1 MPPSEHAVLSASSAN
16 RWLHCPPSVR
26 LSEGYMDKA
35 SVFAMEGTSAHE
47 LCEYKLRSALGMEA
61 ENPTENLN
69 FYNTEMEECAE
80 GYATYIL
87 ELVEKA
93 KEICSDPVVMV
104 KQRVDFSRYVPEG
117 FGTADCIIIA
127 DKILNIVDYKHGKG
141 VEVSAENNPQ
151 MKLHALGALELF
163 DCLYDISK
171 VQMTIFQPRLSNVS
185 VFVMDKADLLNWAN
199 DELTAKAELAFE
211 GKGELCCG
219 EWCKFCKAKSNCKE
233 RARVNMEMAQY
244 EFRKSSLLT
253 DEEVVDILSKVDE
266 LTSWASDVKNFAL
279 EQAVRGKQ
287 WPGWKVVEGRSN
299 RKYTDEGAVAQVV
312 KNAGYNP
319 YDEKIMGITNMTKM
333 LGKEKF
339 NELLG
344 DFVERPQG
352 KPTLVTE
359 DDKRPEMNT
368 AKEDFKEEIQ
378 L

>member
-61 ENPTENLN
+61 ESPTENLD

-104 KQRVDFSRYVPEG
+104 EQRVDFSRYVPEG

-127 DKILNIVDYKHGKG
+127 DETLNIVDYKHGKG

-151 MKLHALGALELF
+151 MKLYALGALELF

-199 DELTAKAELAFE
+199 DELTTKAELAFE

-359 DDKRPEMNT
+359 NDKRPEMNT
-368 AKEDFKEEIQ
+368 AKEDFKEEI
-378 L
+378 

>member
-61 ENPTENLN
+61 ENPTENLD

-93 KEICSDPVVMV
+93 KETCSDPVVMV
-104 KQRVDFSRYVPEG
+104 EQRVDFSRYVPEG

-127 DKILNIVDYKHGKG
+127 DDILNIVDYKHGKG
-141 VEVSAENNPQ
+141 VEVSAEDNPQ
-151 MKLHALGALELF
+151 MKLYALGALELF

-253 DEEVVDILSKVDE
+253 DEEVVKILSRIDE

-352 KPTLVTE
+352 KPTLVPE
-359 DDKRPEMNT
+359 DDNRPRMNT
-368 AKEDFKEEIQ
+368 AKEDFKEEI
-378 L
+378 

>member
-61 ENPTENLN
+61 ENPTENLD

-80 GYATYIL
+80 DYATYIL

-93 KEICSDPVVMV
+93 KETCSDPVVMV
-104 KQRVDFSRYVPEG
+104 EQRVDFSRYVPEG

-127 DKILNIVDYKHGKG
+127 DETLNIVDYKHGKG
-141 VEVSAENNPQ
+141 VEVSAEDNPQ
-151 MKLHALGALELF
+151 MKLYALGALELF

-185 VFVMDKADLLNWAN
+185 VFVMNKADLLNWAN

-219 EWCKFCKAKSNCKE
+219 EWCKFCKAKANCKE

-253 DEEVVDILSKVDE
+253 DKEVVEILSRIDE

-352 KPTLVTE
+352 KPTLVPE
-359 DDKRPEMNT
+359 DDNRPRMNT
-368 AKEDFKEEIQ
+368 AKEDFKEEI
-378 L
+378 

>member
-61 ENPTENLN
+61 ENPTENLD

-93 KEICSDPVVMV
+93 KETCSDPVVMV
-104 KQRVDFSRYVPEG
+104 EQRVDFSRYVPEG
-117 FGTADCIIIA
+117 FGTADCIII
-127 DKILNIVDYKHGKG
+127 DDETLNIVDYKHGKG
-141 VEVSAENNPQ
+141 VEVSAEDNPQ
-151 MKLHALGALELF
+151 MKLYALGALELF

-253 DEEVVDILSKVDE
+253 DEEVVKILSRIDE
-266 LTSWASDVKNFAL
+266 LTSWASDVKNFAF

-319 YDEKIMGITNMTKM
+319 YDEKIMGITNMIKM

-352 KPTLVTE
+352 KPTLVPE
-359 DDKRPEMNT
+359 DDNRPRMNT
-368 AKEDFKEEIQ
+368 AKEDFKEEI
-378 L
+378 

>member
-61 ENPTENLN
+61 ENPTENLD

-93 KEICSDPVVMV
+93 KETCSDPVVMV
-104 KQRVDFSRYVPEG
+104 EQRVDFSRYVPEG

-127 DKILNIVDYKHGKG
+127 DDILNIVDYKHGKG
-141 VEVSAENNPQ
+141 VEVSAEDNPQ
-151 MKLHALGALELF
+151 MKLYALGALELF

-253 DEEVVDILSKVDE
+253 DEEVVKILSRIDE

-352 KPTLVTE
+352 KPTLVPE
-359 DDKRPEMNT
+359 DDNRPEMNT
-368 AKEDFKEEIQ
+368 AKEDFKEEI
-378 L
+378 

>member
-61 ENPTENLN
+61 ENPTENLD

-80 GYATYIL
+80 DYATYIL
-87 ELVEKA
+87 GLVEKA
-93 KEICSDPVVMV
+93 KENCSDPVVMV
-104 KQRVDFSRYVPEG
+104 EQRVDFSRYVPEG

-127 DKILNIVDYKHGKG
+127 DDILNIVDYKHGKG
-141 VEVSAENNPQ
+141 VEVSAEDNPQ
-151 MKLHALGALELF
+151 MKLYALGALELF

-253 DEEVVDILSKVDE
+253 DEEVVKILSRIDE

-352 KPTLVTE
+352 KPTLVPE
-359 DDKRPEMNT
+359 DDNRPRMNT
-368 AKEDFKEEIQ
+368 AKEDFKEEI
-378 L
+378 

>member
-61 ENPTENLN
+61 ENPTENLD
-69 FYNTEMEECAE
+69 FYNIEMEECAE

-93 KEICSDPVVMV
+93 KETCSDPVVMV
-104 KQRVDFSRYVPEG
+104 EQRVDFSRYVPEG

-127 DKILNIVDYKHGKG
+127 DDILNIVDYKHGKG
-141 VEVSAENNPQ
+141 VEVSAEDNPQ
-151 MKLHALGALELF
+151 MKLYALGALELF

-253 DEEVVDILSKVDE
+253 DEEVVKILSRIDE

-287 WPGWKVVEGRSN
+287 WSGWKVVEGRSN

-352 KPTLVTE
+352 KPTLVPE
-359 DDKRPEMNT
+359 DDNRPRMNT
-368 AKEDFKEEIQ
+368 AKEDFKEEI
-378 L
+378 

>member
-61 ENPTENLN
+61 ENPTENLD

-80 GYATYIL
+80 DYATYIL
-87 ELVEKA
+87 GLVEKA
-93 KEICSDPVVMV
+93 KENCSDPVVMV
-104 KQRVDFSRYVPEG
+104 EQRVDFSRYVPEG

-127 DKILNIVDYKHGKG
+127 DETLNIVDYKHGKG
-141 VEVSAENNPQ
+141 VEVSAEDNPQ
-151 MKLHALGALELF
+151 MKLYALGALELF
-163 DCLYDISK
+163 DCLYDINK

-253 DEEVVDILSKVDE
+253 DEEVVKILSRIDE

-352 KPTLVTE
+352 KPTLVPE
-359 DDKRPEMNT
+359 DDNRPRMNT
-368 AKEDFKEEIQ
+368 AKEDFKEEI
-378 L
+378 

>member
-61 ENPTENLN
+61 ENPTENLD

-93 KEICSDPVVMV
+93 KETCSDPVVMV
-104 KQRVDFSRYVPEG
+104 EQRVDFSRYVPEG

-127 DKILNIVDYKHGKG
+127 DETLNIVDYKHGKG
-141 VEVSAENNPQ
+141 VEVSAEDNPQ
-151 MKLHALGALELF
+151 MKLYALGALELF

-253 DEEVVDILSKVDE
+253 DEEVVKILSRIDE

-352 KPTLVTE
+352 KPTLVPE
-359 DDKRPEMNT
+359 DDNRPEMNT
-368 AKEDFKEEIQ
+368 AKEDFKEEI
-378 L
+378 

>member
-61 ENPTENLN
+61 ENPTENLD

-80 GYATYIL
+80 DYATYIL
-87 ELVEKA
+87 GLVEKA
-93 KEICSDPVVMV
+93 KENCSDPVVMV
-104 KQRVDFSRYVPEG
+104 EQRVDFSRYVPEG

-127 DKILNIVDYKHGKG
+127 DDILNIVDYKHGKG
-141 VEVSAENNPQ
+141 VEVSAEDNPQ
-151 MKLHALGALELF
+151 IKLYALGALELF

-253 DEEVVDILSKVDE
+253 DEEVVKILSRIDE

-352 KPTLVTE
+352 KPTLVPE
-359 DDKRPEMNT
+359 DDNRPRMNT
-368 AKEDFKEEIQ
+368 AKEDFKEEI
-378 L
+378 

>member
-61 ENPTENLN
+61 ENPTENLD
-69 FYNTEMEECAE
+69 FYNAEMEECAE

-93 KEICSDPVVMV
+93 KETCSDPVLMV
-104 KQRVDFSRYVPEG
+104 EQRVDFSRYVPEG

-127 DKILNIVDYKHGKG
+127 DETLNIVDYKHGKG
-141 VEVSAENNPQ
+141 VEVSAEDNPQ
-151 MKLHALGALELF
+151 MKLYALGALELF

-253 DEEVVDILSKVDE
+253 DKEVVEILSRIDE

-352 KPTLVTE
+352 KPTLVPE
-359 DDKRPEMNT
+359 DDNRPEMNT
-368 AKEDFKEEIQ
+368 AKEDFKEEI
-378 L
+378 

>member
-47 LCEYKLRSALGMEA
+47 LCEYKLRSALSMEA
-61 ENPTENLN
+61 ENPTENLD
-69 FYNTEMEECAE
+69 FYNAEMEECAE

-93 KEICSDPVVMV
+93 KETCSDPVVMV
-104 KQRVDFSRYVPEG
+104 EQRVDFSRYVPEG

-127 DKILNIVDYKHGKG
+127 DETLNIVDYKHGKG
-141 VEVSAENNPQ
+141 VEVSAEDNPQ
-151 MKLHALGALELF
+151 MKLYALGALELF

-171 VQMTIFQPRLSNVS
+171 VQMTIFQPRLSNIS

-253 DEEVVDILSKVDE
+253 DEEVVKILSRIDE

-352 KPTLVTE
+352 KPTLVPE
-359 DDKRPEMNT
+359 DDNRPEMNT
-368 AKEDFKEEIQ
+368 AKEDFKEEI
-378 L
+378 

>member
-35 SVFAMEGTSAHE
+35 SAFAMEGTSAHE

-61 ENPTENLN
+61 ENPTENLD

-93 KEICSDPVVMV
+93 KETCSDPVVMV
-104 KQRVDFSRYVPEG
+104 EQRVDFSRYVPEG

-127 DKILNIVDYKHGKG
+127 DETLNIVDYKHGKG
-141 VEVSAENNPQ
+141 VEVSAEDNPQ
-151 MKLHALGALELF
+151 MKLYALGALELF

-253 DEEVVDILSKVDE
+253 DEEVVKILSRIDE

-359 DDKRPEMNT
+359 DDNRPEMNT
-368 AKEDFKEEIQ
+368 AKEDFKEEI
-378 L
+378 

>member
-61 ENPTENLN
+61 ENPTENLD

-93 KEICSDPVVMV
+93 KETCFDPVVMV
-104 KQRVDFSRYVPEG
+104 EQRVDFSRYVPEG

-151 MKLHALGALELF
+151 MKLYALGALELF

-219 EWCKFCKAKSNCKE
+219 EWCKFCKAKANCKE

-253 DEEVVDILSKVDE
+253 DEEVVEILSRIDE

-299 RKYTDEGAVAQVV
+299 RKYTDESAVAQIV

-368 AKEDFKEEIQ
+368 AKEDFKEEI
-378 L
+378 

>member
-61 ENPTENLN
+61 ENPTENLD

-87 ELVEKA
+87 GLVEKA
-93 KEICSDPVVMV
+93 NETCSDPVVMV
-104 KQRVDFSRYVPEG
+104 EQRVDFSRYVPEG

-127 DKILNIVDYKHGKG
+127 DETLNIVDYKHGKG
-141 VEVSAENNPQ
+141 VEVSAEDNPQ
-151 MKLHALGALELF
+151 MKLYALGALELF

-171 VQMTIFQPRLSNVS
+171 VQMTIFQPRLSNIS

-199 DELTAKAELAFE
+199 DELTTKAELAFE

-253 DEEVVDILSKVDE
+253 DEEVVKILSRIDE

-352 KPTLVTE
+352 KPTLVPE
-359 DDKRPEMNT
+359 DDNRPRMNT
-368 AKEDFKEEIQ
+368 AKEDFKEEI
-378 L
+378 

>member
-61 ENPTENLN
+61 ENPTENLD

-87 ELVEKA
+87 ELVEKS
-93 KEICSDPVVMV
+93 KENCSDPVVMV
-104 KQRVDFSRYVPEG
+104 EQRVDFSRYVPEG

-127 DKILNIVDYKHGKG
+127 DETLNIVDYKHGKG
-141 VEVSAENNPQ
+141 VEVSAEDNPQ
-151 MKLHALGALELF
+151 MKLYALGALELF

-185 VFVMDKADLLNWAN
+185 VFVMDKADLLYWAN
-199 DELTAKAELAFE
+199 DELTTKAELAFE

-253 DEEVVDILSKVDE
+253 DEEVVKILSRIDE

-352 KPTLVTE
+352 KPTLVPE
-359 DDKRPEMNT
+359 DDNRPRMNT
-368 AKEDFKEEIQ
+368 AKEDFKEEI
-378 L
+378 

>member
-61 ENPTENLN
+61 ENPTENLD

-87 ELVEKA
+87 GLVEKA
-93 KEICSDPVVMV
+93 NETCSDPVVMV
-104 KQRVDFSRYVPEG
+104 EQRVDFSRYVPEG

-127 DKILNIVDYKHGKG
+127 DETLNIVDYKHGKG
-141 VEVSAENNPQ
+141 VEVSAEDNPQ
-151 MKLHALGALELF
+151 MKLYALGALELF

-171 VQMTIFQPRLSNVS
+171 VQMTIFQPRLSNIS

-199 DELTAKAELAFE
+199 DELTTKAELAFE

-253 DEEVVDILSKVDE
+253 DEEVVKILSRIDE

-299 RKYTDEGAVAQVV
+299 IKYTDEGAVAQVV

-352 KPTLVTE
+352 KPTLVPE
-359 DDKRPEMNT
+359 DDNRPRMNT
-368 AKEDFKEEIQ
+368 AKEDFKEEI
-378 L
+378 

>member
-61 ENPTENLN
+61 ENPTENLD

-93 KEICSDPVVMV
+93 KETCSDPVIMV
-104 KQRVDFSRYVPEG
+104 EQRVDFSRYVPEG

-127 DKILNIVDYKHGKG
+127 DDILNIVDYKHGKG
-141 VEVSAENNPQ
+141 VEVSAEDNPQ
-151 MKLHALGALELF
+151 MKLYALGALELF

-185 VFVMDKADLLNWAN
+185 VFVMNKADLLNWAN

-244 EFRKSSLLT
+244 KFRKSSLLT
-253 DEEVVDILSKVDE
+253 DKEVVEILSRIDE

-352 KPTLVTE
+352 KPTLVPE
-359 DDKRPEMNT
+359 DDNRPRMNT
-368 AKEDFKEEIQ
+368 AKEDFKEEI
-378 L
+378 

>member
-61 ENPTENLN
+61 ENPTENLD

-93 KEICSDPVVMV
+93 KENCSDPVVMV
-104 KQRVDFSRYVPEG
+104 EQRVDFSRYVPEG

-127 DKILNIVDYKHGKG
+127 DETLNIVDYKHGKG
-141 VEVSAENNPQ
+141 VEVSAEDNPQ
-151 MKLHALGALELF
+151 MKLYALGALELF

-253 DEEVVDILSKVDE
+253 DEEVVKILSRIDE
-266 LTSWASDVKNFAL
+266 LTAWASDVKNFAL

-299 RKYTDEGAVAQVV
+299 RKYTDESAVAQVV

-352 KPTLVTE
+352 KPTLAPE
-359 DDKRPEMNT
+359 DDNRPRMNT
-368 AKEDFKEEIQ
+368 AKEDFKEEI
-378 L
+378 

>member
-61 ENPTENLN
+61 ENPTENLD

-93 KEICSDPVVMV
+93 KETCSDPVIMV
-104 KQRVDFSRYVPEG
+104 EQRVDFSRYVPEG

-127 DKILNIVDYKHGKG
+127 DDILNIVDYKHGKG

-151 MKLHALGALELF
+151 MKLYALGALELF

-185 VFVMDKADLLNWAN
+185 VFVMNKADLLNWAN

-253 DEEVVDILSKVDE
+253 DKEVVKILSRIDE

-299 RKYTDEGAVAQVV
+299 RKYIDEGAVAQVV

-319 YDEKIMGITNMTKM
+319 YDEKIMGITNMIKM

-352 KPTLVTE
+352 KPTLVPE
-359 DDKRPEMNT
+359 DDNRPEMNT
-368 AKEDFKEEIQ
+368 AKEDFKEEI
-378 L
+378 

>member
-1 MPPSEHAVLSASSAN
+1 MLPSEHAVLSASSAN

-61 ENPTENLN
+61 ENPTENLD

-104 KQRVDFSRYVPEG
+104 EQRVDFSRYVPEG

-127 DKILNIVDYKHGKG
+127 DETLNIVDYKHGKG

-151 MKLHALGALELF
+151 MKLYALGALELF

-253 DEEVVDILSKVDE
+253 DEEVVDTLSKVDE

-287 WPGWKVVEGRSN
+287 WPGWKMVEGRSN

-368 AKEDFKEEIQ
+368 AKEDFKEEI
-378 L
+378 

>member
-61 ENPTENLN
+61 ENPTENLD

-93 KEICSDPVVMV
+93 KETCSDPVVMV
-104 KQRVDFSRYVPEG
+104 EQRVDFSRYVPEG

-151 MKLHALGALELF
+151 MKLYALGALELF

-171 VQMTIFQPRLSNVS
+171 VQMIIFQPRLSNVS
-185 VFVMDKADLLNWAN
+185 VFVMNKADLLNWAN
-199 DELTAKAELAFE
+199 DELTTKAELAFE

-219 EWCKFCKAKSNCKE
+219 EWCKFCKAKANCKE
-233 RARVNMEMAQY
+233 RAKINMEMAQY
-244 EFRKSSLLT
+244 EFRKFSLLT

-344 DFVERPQG
+344 VFVERPQG

-368 AKEDFKEEIQ
+368 AKEDFKEEI
-378 L
+378 

>member
-61 ENPTENLN
+61 ENPTENLD

-93 KEICSDPVVMV
+93 KETCSDPVVMV
-104 KQRVDFSRYVPEG
+104 EQRVDFSRYVPEG

-127 DKILNIVDYKHGKG
+127 DETLNIVDYKHGKG
-141 VEVSAENNPQ
+141 VEVSAEDNPQ
-151 MKLHALGALELF
+151 MKLYALGALELF

-185 VFVMDKADLLNWAN
+185 EFVMDKADLLNWAN

-253 DEEVVDILSKVDE
+253 DKEVVEILSRIDE

-352 KPTLVTE
+352 KPTLVPE
-359 DDKRPEMNT
+359 DDNRPRMNT
-368 AKEDFKEEIQ
+368 AKEDFKEEI
-378 L
+378 

>member
-26 LSEGYMDKA
+26 LSEGYIDKA

-61 ENPTENLN
+61 ENPTENLD

-93 KEICSDPVVMV
+93 KETCSDPVIMV
-104 KQRVDFSRYVPEG
+104 EQRVDFSRYVPEG

-127 DKILNIVDYKHGKG
+127 DDILNIVDYKHGKG
-141 VEVSAENNPQ
+141 VEVSAEDNPQ
-151 MKLHALGALELF
+151 MKLYALGALELF

-185 VFVMDKADLLNWAN
+185 VFVMNKADLLNWAN

-219 EWCKFCKAKSNCKE
+219 EWCKFCKAKANCKE

-253 DEEVVDILSKVDE
+253 DEEVVDILSKIDE

-352 KPTLVTE
+352 KPTLVPE
-359 DDKRPEMNT
+359 DDNRPEMNT
-368 AKEDFKEEIQ
+368 AKEDFKEEI
-378 L
+378 

>member
-61 ENPTENLN
+61 ENPTENLD

-93 KEICSDPVVMV
+93 KETCSDPVVMV
-104 KQRVDFSRYVPEG
+104 EQRVDFSRYVPEG

-127 DKILNIVDYKHGKG
+127 DETLNIVDYKHGKG
-141 VEVSAENNPQ
+141 VEVSAEDNPQ
-151 MKLHALGALELF
+151 MKLYALGALELF

-199 DELTAKAELAFE
+199 DELTTKAELAFE

-253 DEEVVDILSKVDE
+253 DEEVVKILSRIDE

-352 KPTLVTE
+352 KPTLVPE
-359 DDKRPEMNT
+359 DDNRPRMNT
-368 AKEDFKEEIQ
+368 AKEDFKEEI
-378 L
+378 

>member
-61 ENPTENLN
+61 ENPTENLD

-87 ELVEKA
+87 ELVEKS
-93 KEICSDPVVMV
+93 KENCSDPVVMV
-104 KQRVDFSRYVPEG
+104 EQRVDFSRYVPEG

-127 DKILNIVDYKHGKG
+127 DETLNIVDYKHGKG
-141 VEVSAENNPQ
+141 VEVSAEDNPQ
-151 MKLHALGALELF
+151 MKLYALGALELF

-253 DEEVVDILSKVDE
+253 DKEVVEILSRIDE

-352 KPTLVTE
+352 KPTLVPE
-359 DDKRPEMNT
+359 DDNRPEMNT
-368 AKEDFKEEIQ
+368 AKEDFKEEI
-378 L
+378 

>member
-35 SVFAMEGTSAHE
+35 SAFAMEGTSAHE
-47 LCEYKLRSALGMEA
+47 LCEYKLRNALGMEA
-61 ENPTENLN
+61 EKPTENLD

-93 KEICSDPVVMV
+93 KKNCSDPVVMV
-104 KQRVDFSRYVPEG
+104 EQRVDFSRYVPEG

-127 DKILNIVDYKHGKG
+127 DETLNIVDYKHGKG
-141 VEVSAENNPQ
+141 VEVSAEDNPQ
-151 MKLHALGALELF
+151 MKLYALGALELF

-253 DEEVVDILSKVDE
+253 DEEVVKILSRIDE

-352 KPTLVTE
+352 KPTLVPE
-359 DDKRPEMNT
+359 DDNRPRMNT
-368 AKEDFKEEIQ
+368 AKEDFKEEI
-378 L
+378 

>member
-61 ENPTENLN
+61 ENPTENLD
-69 FYNTEMEECAE
+69 FYNAEMEECAE

-93 KEICSDPVVMV
+93 KETCSDPVVMV
-104 KQRVDFSRYVPEG
+104 EQRVDFSRYVPEG

-127 DKILNIVDYKHGKG
+127 DETLNIVDYKHGKG
-141 VEVSAENNPQ
+141 VEVSAEDNPQ
-151 MKLHALGALELF
+151 IKLYALGALELF

-219 EWCKFCKAKSNCKE
+219 EWCKFCKAKANCKE

-253 DEEVVDILSKVDE
+253 DEEVVKILSRIDE

-344 DFVERPQG
+344 NFVERPQG
-352 KPTLVTE
+352 KPTLVSE
-359 DDKRPEMNT
+359 DDNRPEMNT
-368 AKEDFKEEIQ
+368 AKEDFKEEI
-378 L
+378 

>member
-61 ENPTENLN
+61 ENPTENLD

-87 ELVEKA
+87 GLVEKA
-93 KEICSDPVVMV
+93 NETCSDPVVMV
-104 KQRVDFSRYVPEG
+104 EQRVDFSRYVPEG

-127 DKILNIVDYKHGKG
+127 DETLNIVDYKHGKG
-141 VEVSAENNPQ
+141 VEVSAEDNPQ
-151 MKLHALGALELF
+151 MKLYALGALELF
-163 DCLYDISK
+163 DCLYDINK

-185 VFVMDKADLLNWAN
+185 VFVMDKADLLYWAN

-253 DEEVVDILSKVDE
+253 DEEVVKILSRIDE

-352 KPTLVTE
+352 KPTLVPE
-359 DDKRPEMNT
+359 DDNRPRMNT
-368 AKEDFKEEIQ
+368 AKEDFKEEI
-378 L
+378 

>member
-61 ENPTENLN
+61 ENPTENLD
-69 FYNTEMEECAE
+69 FYNAEMEECAE

-93 KEICSDPVVMV
+93 KETCSDPVLMV
-104 KQRVDFSRYVPEG
+104 EQRVDFSRYVPEG

-127 DKILNIVDYKHGKG
+127 DETLNIVDYKHGKG
-141 VEVSAENNPQ
+141 VEVSAEDNPQ
-151 MKLHALGALELF
+151 MKLYALGALELF

-185 VFVMDKADLLNWAN
+185 VFVMDKADLLYWAN

-253 DEEVVDILSKVDE
+253 DEEVVKILSRIDE

-352 KPTLVTE
+352 KPTLVPE
-359 DDKRPEMNT
+359 DDNRPRMNT
-368 AKEDFKEEIQ
+368 AKEDFKEEI
-378 L
+378 

>member
-61 ENPTENLN
+61 ENPTENLD

-93 KEICSDPVVMV
+93 KETCSDPVVMV
-104 KQRVDFSRYVPEG
+104 EQRVDFSRYVPEG

-127 DKILNIVDYKHGKG
+127 DETLNIVDYKHGKG
-141 VEVSAENNPQ
+141 VEVSAEDNPQ
-151 MKLHALGALELF
+151 MKLYALGALELF

-253 DEEVVDILSKVDE
+253 DKEVVEILSRIDE

-352 KPTLVTE
+352 KPTLVPE
-359 DDKRPEMNT
+359 DDNRPRMNT
-368 AKEDFKEEIQ
+368 AKEDFKEEI
-378 L
+378 

>member
-26 LSEGYMDKA
+26 LSEEYMDKA
-35 SVFAMEGTSAHE
+35 SAFAMEGTSAHE

-61 ENPTENLN
+61 ENPTENLD

-80 GYATYIL
+80 SYATYIL

-93 KEICSDPVVMV
+93 KETCSDPVVMV
-104 KQRVDFSRYVPEG
+104 EQRVNFSRYVPEG

-127 DKILNIVDYKHGKG
+127 DETLNIVDYKHGKG
-141 VEVSAENNPQ
+141 VEVSAEDNPQ
-151 MKLHALGALELF
+151 MKLYALGALELF

-185 VFVMDKADLLNWAN
+185 VFVMNKADLLNWAN

-219 EWCKFCKAKSNCKE
+219 EWCKFCKAKANCKE
-233 RARVNMEMAQY
+233 RARVNMEMTQY

-253 DEEVVDILSKVDE
+253 DKEIVEILSRIDE

-352 KPTLVTE
+352 KPTLVPE
-359 DDKRPEMNT
+359 DDNRPEMNT
-368 AKEDFKEEIQ
+368 AKEDFKEEI
-378 L
+378 

>member
-61 ENPTENLN
+61 ENPTENLD

-80 GYATYIL
+80 DYATYIL
-87 ELVEKA
+87 GLVEKA
-93 KEICSDPVVMV
+93 KENCSDPVVMV
-104 KQRVDFSRYVPEG
+104 EQRVDFSRYVPEG

-127 DKILNIVDYKHGKG
+127 DETLNIVDYKHGKG
-141 VEVSAENNPQ
+141 VEVSAEDNPQ
-151 MKLHALGALELF
+151 MKLYALGALELF
-163 DCLYDISK
+163 DCIYDINK

-185 VFVMDKADLLNWAN
+185 VFVMDKADLLYWAN

-253 DEEVVDILSKVDE
+253 DEEVVKILSRIDE

-352 KPTLVTE
+352 KPTLVPE
-359 DDKRPEMNT
+359 DDNRPRMNT
-368 AKEDFKEEIQ
+368 AKEDFKEEI
-378 L
+378 

>member
-61 ENPTENLN
+61 ENPTENLD

-93 KEICSDPVVMV
+93 KETCSDPVVMV
-104 KQRVDFSRYVPEG
+104 EQRVDFSRYVPEG

-151 MKLHALGALELF
+151 MKLYALGALELF

-199 DELTAKAELAFE
+199 DELTTKAELAFE

-266 LTSWASDVKNFAL
+266 LTAWASDVKNFAL

-299 RKYTDEGAVAQVV
+299 RKYTDESAVAQVV

-319 YDEKIMGITNMTKM
+319 YDEKIMGITNMIKM

-352 KPTLVTE
+352 KPTLVSG

-368 AKEDFKEEIQ
+368 AKEDFKEEI
-378 L
+378 

>member
-61 ENPTENLN
+61 ENPTENLD

-93 KEICSDPVVMV
+93 KKNCSDPVVMV
-104 KQRVDFSRYVPEG
+104 EQRVDFSRYVPAG

-127 DKILNIVDYKHGKG
+127 DETLNIVDYKHGKG
-141 VEVSAENNPQ
+141 VEVSAEDNPQ
-151 MKLHALGALELF
+151 MKLYALGALELF

-185 VFVMDKADLLNWAN
+185 VFVMNKADLLKWAN

-253 DEEVVDILSKVDE
+253 DEEVVKILSRIDE

-352 KPTLVTE
+352 KPTLVPE
-359 DDKRPEMNT
+359 DDNRPEMNT
-368 AKEDFKEEIQ
+368 AKEDFKEEI
-378 L
+378 

>member
-47 LCEYKLRSALGMEA
+47 LCEYKLRNALGMEA
-61 ENPTENLN
+61 ENPTENLD

-93 KEICSDPVVMV
+93 KETCSDPVVMV
-104 KQRVDFSRYVPEG
+104 EQRVDFSRYVPEG

-127 DKILNIVDYKHGKG
+127 DDILNIVDYKHGKG

-151 MKLHALGALELF
+151 MKLYALGALELF

-185 VFVMDKADLLNWAN
+185 VFVMNKADLLNWAN
-199 DELTAKAELAFE
+199 DELTTKAELAFE

-233 RARVNMEMAQY
+233 RAKVNMEMAQY

-266 LTSWASDVKNFAL
+266 LTAWASDVKNFAL

-352 KPTLVTE
+352 KPTLVPE
-359 DDKRPEMNT
+359 DDNRPKINT
-368 AKEDFKEEIQ
+368 AKEDFKEEI
-378 L
+378 

>member
-61 ENPTENLN
+61 ENPTENLD

-93 KEICSDPVVMV
+93 KKTCSDPVVMV
-104 KQRVDFSRYVPEG
+104 EQRVDFSRYVPEG

-127 DKILNIVDYKHGKG
+127 DETLNIVDYKHGKG
-141 VEVSAENNPQ
+141 VEVSAEDNPQ
-151 MKLHALGALELF
+151 MKLYALGALELF

-185 VFVMDKADLLNWAN
+185 VFVMNKADLLNWAN

-253 DEEVVDILSKVDE
+253 DKEVVEILSRIDE

-352 KPTLVTE
+352 KPTLVPE
-359 DDKRPEMNT
+359 DDNRPRMNT
-368 AKEDFKEEIQ
+368 AKEDFKEEI
-378 L
+378 

>member
-61 ENPTENLN
+61 ENPTENLD

-80 GYATYIL
+80 DYATYIL

-93 KEICSDPVVMV
+93 KETCSDPVVMV
-104 KQRVDFSRYVPEG
+104 EQMVDFSRYVPEG

-127 DKILNIVDYKHGKG
+127 DETLNIVDYKHGKG

-151 MKLHALGALELF
+151 MKLYALGALELF

-199 DELTAKAELAFE
+199 DELTTKAELAFE

-233 RARVNMEMAQY
+233 RAKVNMEMAQY

-299 RKYTDEGAVAQVV
+299 RKYTDESAVAQVV

-368 AKEDFKEEIQ
+368 AKEDFKEEI
-378 L
+378 

>member
-47 LCEYKLRSALGMEA
+47 LCEYKLRRALGMEA
-61 ENPTENLN
+61 ENPTENLD

-93 KEICSDPVVMV
+93 KETCSDPVVMV
-104 KQRVDFSRYVPEG
+104 EQRVDFSRYVPEG

-127 DKILNIVDYKHGKG
+127 DETLNIVDYKHGKG
-141 VEVSAENNPQ
+141 VEVSAEDNPQ
-151 MKLHALGALELF
+151 MKLYALGALELF

-253 DEEVVDILSKVDE
+253 DKEVVEILSRIDE

-352 KPTLVTE
+352 KPTLVPE
-359 DDKRPEMNT
+359 DDNRPRMNT
-368 AKEDFKEEIQ
+368 AKEDFREEI
-378 L
+378 